1 MPTMANITV
10 KANDG
15 TTDVVYAALAGS
27 SGETIPA
34 KWRNDAAGGI
44 AAFRKQAK
52 VSAKAGAGSKR
63 VVESLFVAPI
73 VRTDTNG
80 NTTQVSAHTVRVIS
94 TLDFSDSQSA
104 IDEAVSQGINFAA
117 STIVKNAKKEGY
129 APRG

>member
-1 MPTMANITV
+1 MPTMASITV

-52 VSAKAGAGSKR
+52 VTAKAGAGSKR
-63 VVESLFVAPI
+63 VVETLFVVPI

-94 TLDFSDSQSA
+94 TLDFSDSQSV
-104 IDEAVSQGINFAA
+104 IDEAVSQGVNFAA
-117 STIVKNAKKEGY
+117 SALVKNANKEGY

>member
-27 SGETIPA
+27 SGESIPA

-44 AAFRKQAK
+44 AAYRKQAK

-63 VVESLFVAPI
+63 VLESLFVVPI
-73 VRTDTNG
+73 TRTDTNG

-94 TLDFSDSQSA
+94 TLDFSDSQSN
-104 IDEAVSQGINFAA
+104 IDEAVSQGTNFAA
-117 STIVKNAKKEGY
+117 ASLVKAAMKEGY